1 MSNTY
6 SEVPYQP
13 HAPRSS
19 RTIAWSIGRAVVWL
33 VYAFTVAAIVIA
45 TIAFFLQLFGANPT
59 ANFVD
64 WIYRSTARL
73 MQPFR
78 GIFPNQTFS
87 DQSILNVSLL
97 FAVFMYG
104 LFALLVSELVGFL
117 DRKRAESAG
126 RDRYKEQQQQIV
138 DLRNEVVAKPQAR
151 TKQTAAS
158 SASRTR
164 SSTATKS
171 R

>member
-1 MSNTY
+1 MAD
-6 SEVPYQP
+6 PYAELPYHP

-19 RTIAWSIGRAVVWL
+19 RTIAWMIGRAVVWL

-45 TIAFFLQLFGANPT
+45 TIAFFLQLAGANPT
-59 ANFVD
+59 ANFVN

-87 DQSILNVSLL
+87 DQSVLNVSLL
-97 FAVFMYG
+97 FAIFMYG
-104 LFALLVSELVGFL
+104 LFALLTSELVGWL

-126 RDRYKEQQQQIV
+126 RDRYNQQREIL
-138 DLRNEVVAKPQAR
+138 DLRDQTVAPPPAR
-151 TKQTAAS
+151 TKQPV
-158 SASRTR
+158 SAGSKPRATSTKTR
-164 SSTATKS
+164 
-171 R
+171 